1 MAAGK
6 TALNL
11 DAWGLGVIM
20 RYLLHEADVTGPQVR
35 PATHGKAVYG
45 YPANLQPPEFKGD
58 RNGIIRIY
66 FLLVHFI
73 HTSGIAFG
81 KVYSSGR

>member
-58 RNGIIRIY
+58 RNGIPNHLDY
-66 FLLVHFI
+66 FI
-73 HTSGIAFG
+73 SANRTYRGT
-81 KVYSSGR
+81 VYSSGR